1 MAAVASTT
9 CSEEQRN
16 IIDMLL
22 SAGAKTDTADNN
34 GYTPFWAATACQNL
48 VAMKLIRKA
57 RGMCNLRATNEEGE
71 VAYSTWND
79 DNEEISD
86 WLLSEGIEP

>member
-57 RGMCNLRATNEEGE
+57 RRTCTLSSSGSHRERR
-71 VAYSTWND
+71 V
-79 DNEEISD
+79 
-86 WLLSEGIEP
+86 LLQLLLLLLVLVRPSRP